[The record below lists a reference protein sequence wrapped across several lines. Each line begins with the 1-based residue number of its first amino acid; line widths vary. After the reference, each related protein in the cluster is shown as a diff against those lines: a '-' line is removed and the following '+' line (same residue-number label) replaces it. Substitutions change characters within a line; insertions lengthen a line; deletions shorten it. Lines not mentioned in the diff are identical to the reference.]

1 MENLVHFD
9 IAAVIMLLVML
20 MTNIFSKR
28 AKNTAGHIY
37 VLLVGVTMVAALFN
51 VFTVA
56 LENIGTNN
64 VVLHNIVRT
73 IYLLFHNTATPLFVM
88 YIISLT
94 RTWHKFKTNPH
105 IGIILMIP
113 YFVVVGIIVSNPFT
127 NIVFT
132 LENGALVKTTFA
144 DSLYFFATFYVLL
157 GFVYIIMYRR
167 TLRIGAIL
175 VLCSSIPLGV
185 IAVFVKHFFPR
196 SLVEIFS
203 NAVVL
208 MIISMTIQN
217 PEKNVDTITNLRKY
231 RAYVTDIKTDF
242 TNNNH
247 HKLILINIANYDSL
261 RSLLGYDYTNEL
273 LKNIANKLSDCNK
286 TNNARSELYYLDR
299 GKFRIVVNGYNA
311 SKAEKLAAD
320 INEALKHM
328 IEINRIEVT
337 IDAFVCLA
345 KLPEDIGDYKSLMA
359 FGNDFH
365 ERVEKTGEVYL
376 ASELFKQRDFHLMND
391 MENIIEKA
399 FKNRSF
405 TVYYQPIYSIE
416 KKRFVSAEALLR
428 LIDDEYG
435 FIPPN
440 LFIPV
445 AEKTGAIHRIGDI
458 VLENVCQFIAGED
471 FKRLGL
477 DYIEINLSVVQCM
490 QRGLADNI
498 LSTIKR
504 YGISPDKI
512 NLEITETAANYS
524 QNILIENMTKL
535 INAGVSFSLDDFG
548 TGYSNMARL
557 ASLPLKIVKLDKTFV
572 DNSNKPKLHIFLKGT
587 IKMLKDMD
595 MEIVVE
601 GIETEQMVNTFSN
614 LNCDF
619 IQGYYYSKPIP
630 EPDFVKFIENART
643 SA

>member
-1 MENLVHFD
+1 
-9 IAAVIMLLVML
+9 
-20 MTNIFSKR
+20 
-28 AKNTAGHIY
+28 
-37 VLLVGVTMVAALFN
+37 
-51 VFTVA
+51 
-56 LENIGTNN
+56 
-64 VVLHNIVRT
+64 
-73 IYLLFHNTATPLFVM
+73 
-88 YIISLT
+88 
-94 RTWHKFKTNPH
+94 
-105 IGIILMIP
+105 
-113 YFVVVGIIVSNPFT
+113 
-127 NIVFT
+127 
-132 LENGALVKTTFA
+132 
-144 DSLYFFATFYVLL
+144 
-157 GFVYIIMYRR
+157 
-167 TLRIGAIL
+167 
-175 VLCSSIPLGV
+175 
-185 IAVFVKHFFPR
+185 
-196 SLVEIFS
+196 
-203 NAVVL
+203 
-208 MIISMTIQN
+208 
-217 PEKNVDTITNLRKY
+217 
-231 RAYVTDIKTDF
+231 
-242 TNNNH
+242 
-247 HKLILINIANYDSL
+247 
-261 RSLLGYDYTNEL
+261 
-273 LKNIANKLSDCNK
+273 
-286 TNNARSELYYLDR
+286 
-299 GKFRIVVNGYNA
+299 
-311 SKAEKLAAD
+311 
-320 INEALKHM
+320 M